1 MITRLFLLLIV
12 LDLNS
17 EAREVLKAD
26 LIIFGATS
34 SGIAAAVQAKRLGRS
49 VLIAEWTQHLG
60 GLTAGGLG
68 ATDIGN
74 KAAIGGI
81 ARQFYEEIADYYAKP
96 DAWKWEEPRKSAALL
111 SGQERGGDP
120 LVPVTGKPTKWTF
133 EPHVATGIYRKWLQ
147 EAGIQVYFG
156 ERLRSV
162 QKKGARIISFTCESG
177 RVFQGSVFIDASY
190 EGDLMAKA
198 GVSYHVGRESNAVY
212 NETLNGIRAET
223 PAHQFKLN
231 IDPYRTPGRPESG
244 LLPYIQSG
252 EGGKPGEG
260 DKRVQTYN
268 YRLCMTHTK
277 ANLIPWRAPANY
289 DAAKFELLARLVE
302 AQENEGKP
310 LNVGTLMNPIMM
322 PNDKTDT
329 NNNGPF
335 STDYIGMNYEYPE
348 GDYATRERIAK
359 EHEDY
364 TRAFTWFLATNPR
377 VPKHIRDEMNSWGL
391 AGDEFTENDHFP
403 TQMYVREAR
412 RMISDYVM
420 TEANCRGD
428 RSVNDP
434 IALGA
439 YNMDSHNC
447 QRIAKDGFV
456 RNEGDVQ
463 VRVSPY
469 GISYRSLVPKQ
480 SQCENLLVPIC
491 LAASHIAYGS
501 IRMEPVF
508 MILGQV
514 SATAASLALDG
525 KTSVQEVPYAKLRAK
540 LDADHQIVEWKTA
553 PASAGRKP

>member
-1 MITRLFLLLIV
+1 
-12 LDLNS
+12 
-17 EAREVLKAD
+17 
-26 LIIFGATS
+26 
-34 SGIAAAVQAKRLGRS
+34 
-49 VLIAEWTQHLG
+49 
-60 GLTAGGLG
+60 
-68 ATDIGN
+68 
-74 KAAIGGI
+74 
-81 ARQFYEEIADYYAKP
+81 
-96 DAWKWEEPRKSAALL
+96 
-111 SGQERGGDP
+111 
-120 LVPVTGKPTKWTF
+120 
-133 EPHVATGIYRKWLQ
+133 
-147 EAGIQVYFG
+147 
-156 ERLRSV
+156 
-162 QKKGARIISFTCESG
+162 
-177 RVFQGSVFIDASY
+177 
-190 EGDLMAKA
+190 MAKA
-198 GVSYHVGRESNAVY
+198 GVSYHVGRESNATY
-212 NETLNGIRAET
+212 GETLNGIRAET

-252 EGGKPGEG
+252 DGGKPGDG

-268 YRLCMTHTK
+268 FRLCMTHTK
-277 ANLIPWRAPANY
+277 ANLVPWHAPSHY
-289 DAAKFELLARLVE
+289 DESKFELLARLLE
-302 AQENEGKP
+302 AHEKAGKP
-310 LNVGTLMNPIMM
+310 LNVGALMNPIMM

-335 STDYIGMNYEYPE
+335 STDYIGMNYAYPE
-348 GDYATRERIAK
+348 GDYTTRERIAK
-359 EHEDY
+359 AHEDY
-364 TRAFTWFLATNPR
+364 TRAFTYFLATHER

-391 AGDEFTENDHFP
+391 AADEFIENDHFP

-420 TEANCRGD
+420 TEANCRGARKVD
-428 RSVNDP
+428 DP

-447 QRIAKDGFV
+447 QRIVKDGFV

-480 SQCENLLVPIC
+480 SQCENLLVPVC

-525 KTSVQEVPYAKLRAK
+525 KSTVQAVPYSKLRAK
-540 LDADHQIVEWKTA
+540 LDADHQIVEWKAA
-553 PASAGRKP
+553 PESTPRKP

>member
-1 MITRLFLLLIV
+1 
-12 LDLNS
+12 
-17 EAREVLKAD
+17 
-26 LIIFGATS
+26 
-34 SGIAAAVQAKRLGRS
+34 
-49 VLIAEWTQHLG
+49 
-60 GLTAGGLG
+60 
-68 ATDIGN
+68 
-74 KAAIGGI
+74 
-81 ARQFYEEIADYYAKP
+81 
-96 DAWKWEEPRKSAALL
+96 
-111 SGQERGGDP
+111 
-120 LVPVTGKPTKWTF
+120 
-133 EPHVATGIYRKWLQ
+133 
-147 EAGIQVYFG
+147 
-156 ERLRSV
+156 
-162 QKKGARIISFTCESG
+162 
-177 RVFQGSVFIDASY
+177 
-190 EGDLMAKA
+190 
-198 GVSYHVGRESNAVY
+198 YHVGRESNAAY
-212 NETLNGIRAET
+212 GETLNGIRAET

-231 IDPYRTPGRPESG
+231 IDPYRTPGHPESG

-252 EGGKPGEG
+252 DGGKPGDG

-268 YRLCMTHTK
+268 FRLCMTHAK

-289 DAAKFELLARLVE
+289 DEAKFELLARLLE
-302 AQENEGKP
+302 AQENAGKP
-310 LNVGTLMNPIMM
+310 LNVGALMNPIMM

-359 EHEDY
+359 DHEDY
-364 TRAFTWFLATNPR
+364 TRAFTWFLATSER

-391 AGDEFTENDHFP
+391 AADEFTENDHFP
-403 TQMYVREAR
+403 TQMYVRESR

-428 RSVNDP
+428 RTVNDP

-447 QRIAKDGFV
+447 QRIVKDGFV

-480 SQCENLLVPIC
+480 SQCENLLVPVC

-514 SATAASLALDG
+514 SATAASLALEG
-525 KTSVQEVPYAKLRAK
+525 KSSVQQVPYAKLRAK

-553 PASAGRKP
+553 PAAPARKP